1 MNCVDSD
8 NFSAESAPEIA
19 CIKNCQDKV
28 YQSFQLYMG
37 IRTRKE
43 AMARTNIDKSAY
55 IGMESEHS
63 NDTGNEIIGSN
74 QKSLNVK
81 SVQTFMAKNKR
92 DNKDIRL
99 EAFKK

>member
-1 MNCVDSD
+1 
-8 NFSAESAPEIA
+8 
-19 CIKNCQDKV
+19 
-28 YQSFQLYMG
+28 MG